1 MSINAAHDEE
11 FLDLLQK
18 SGCQGVL
25 VGFESLNPENLKK
38 MNKGFNM
45 MGGGYEKA
53 LANLR
58 KYNIRLYIT
67 FVFGYDEDTPESFSE
82 SVEFAKEH
90 NFYITA
96 FTFNA
101 GIWASCSKHTTCRR
115 VYWTRYISF
124 NNSMI
129 FNLRWHF

>member
-1 MSINAAHDEE
+1 
-11 FLDLLQK
+11 
-18 SGCQGVL
+18 
-25 VGFESLNPENLKK
+25 

-96 FTFNA
+96 FL
-101 GIWASCSKHTTCRR
+101 AS
-115 VYWTRYISF
+115 
-124 NNSMI
+124 
-129 FNLRWHF
+129 